1 MYHFV
6 RAIYR
11 SYRGREAAMQS
22 LTKELSQELNLLDQ
36 EEILIKMLH
45 RLDISDEFGLN
56 DNLKNIDEKIKEI
69 VNELIHEEKIHKK
82 IHLVDKLAD
91 LEDEIEVDKTN
102 ASMVR
107 FSSNLKKI
115 SAQLSQNYDSQKII
129 IKQSDGE
136 FKSLHLRSKKP
147 LLSLFKKT
155 SIGEEKKSLL
165 DERFTLQEEEVLAKK
180 EITLFNHLAQLI
192 EASSQL
198 KNYPPVVQEDYV
210 ALTKHL
216 GKYSVDIKIH
226 LRQRIIEQITSILNR
241 VKFDLIRVGEKGIRK
256 KENYYITEAQKTLS
270 ELHENLQRQGEL
282 IERLQKDKSLAPA
295 A

>member
-107 FSSNLKKI
+107 FSSNLKKTY
-115 SAQLSQNYDSQKII
+115 Q
-129 IKQSDGE
+129 G
-136 FKSLHLRSKKP
+136 R
-147 LLSLFKKT
+147 
-155 SIGEEKKSLL
+155 SLL
-165 DERFTLQEEEVLAKK
+165 TMREAFWAKNS
-180 EITLFNHLAQLI
+180 IDNQILGR
-192 EASSQL
+192 SRL
-198 KNYPPVVQEDYV
+198 K
-210 ALTKHL
+210 
-216 GKYSVDIKIH
+216 
-226 LRQRIIEQITSILNR
+226 
-241 VKFDLIRVGEKGIRK
+241 
-256 KENYYITEAQKTLS
+256 
-270 ELHENLQRQGEL
+270 
-282 IERLQKDKSLAPA
+282 
-295 A
+295 

>member
-1 MYHFV
+1 
-6 RAIYR
+6 
-11 SYRGREAAMQS
+11 
-22 LTKELSQELNLLDQ
+22 
-36 EEILIKMLH
+36 MLH

-155 SIGEEKKSLL
+155 SIGEEKK
-165 DERFTLQEEEVLAKK
+165 
-180 EITLFNHLAQLI
+180 
-192 EASSQL
+192 
-198 KNYPPVVQEDYV
+198 
-210 ALTKHL
+210 
-216 GKYSVDIKIH
+216 
-226 LRQRIIEQITSILNR
+226 II
-241 VKFDLIRVGEKGIRK
+241 
-256 KENYYITEAQKTLS
+256 A
-270 ELHENLQRQGEL
+270 
-282 IERLQKDKSLAPA
+282 
-295 A
+295 